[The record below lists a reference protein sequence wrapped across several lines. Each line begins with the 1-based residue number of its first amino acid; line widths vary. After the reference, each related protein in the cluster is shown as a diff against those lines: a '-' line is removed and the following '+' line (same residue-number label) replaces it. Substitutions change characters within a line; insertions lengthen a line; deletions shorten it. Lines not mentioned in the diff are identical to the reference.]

1 MKEIN
6 DKLNQANSELEQKV
20 EEENKRKEEEQE
32 EQEEEA
38 ATMGTEEVEPTNINF
53 AEKNE
58 DVISLKNVKTIIEE
72 NIDSLIKKM
81 GTGGLKHEGKKKKVV
96 IMKYKY

>member
-6 DKLNQANSELEQKV
+6 DKLNQANSELKQKV
-20 EEENKRKEEEQE
+20 EEENKEEEEQE

-53 AEKNE
+53 M
-58 DVISLKNVKTIIEE
+58 
-72 NIDSLIKKM
+72 KKM
-81 GTGGLKHEGKKKKVV
+81 R
-96 IMKYKY
+96 M